1 MKYYSNLYVSE
12 GLEKK
17 KDKVIARLERRKI
30 QPDLHV
36 ILLPECDHNQLEI
49 VNAMYLL
56 QPGYPREGR
65 MVVGIAK
72 GFEEAV
78 ELVEE
83 ISGKCMMR
91 PEIWSLETIF
101 RQRNRKIDMLHIPFL
116 ILKIIGIILAVILGL
131 ILLVICIVLFV
142 PICYKADLHGSGNAR
157 ELTVHAKV
165 SWLFGLI
172 KAVFAL
178 ENGKTDLSVRIAW
191 KKFGDSDPVE
201 DKAEDRIEEKPKPE
215 KKAVM
220 QEKQVIQG
228 EEKQDDTTNRIT
240 DKAVEDQTEKA
251 EKSEQSAKTRPESTE
266 KKQRKKKDRKED
278 SDSASKIEQITEK
291 IKCTYH
297 KFCDKINEITEKKD
311 KISDFLTDETHK
323 NAFLKLKNEA
333 FHLLKKLKPK
343 KIQGEITFG
352 FEDPSLTGR
361 LLAWISMIYP
371 WIGEHTDITPD
382 FEHRTL
388 SGDLSI
394 RGDYM

>member
-1 MKYYSNLYVSE
+1 
-12 GLEKK
+12 
-17 KDKVIARLERRKI
+17 
-30 QPDLHV
+30 
-36 ILLPECDHNQLEI
+36 
-49 VNAMYLL
+49 
-56 QPGYPREGR
+56 
-65 MVVGIAK
+65 
-72 GFEEAV
+72 
-78 ELVEE
+78 
-83 ISGKCMMR
+83 
-91 PEIWSLETIF
+91 
-101 RQRNRKIDMLHIPFL
+101 MLHILFL

-131 ILLVICIVLFV
+131 ILFVICIVLLV
-142 PICYKADLHGSGNAR
+142 PICYRADLHGSGSVR
-157 ELTVHAKV
+157 ELMVHAKV

-191 KKFGDSDPVE
+191 KKLGDSDPVE
-201 DKAEDRIEEKPKPE
+201 DKAEDRAEEKPKPE

-220 QEKQVIQG
+220 QGNQTIQK

-240 DKAVEDQTEKA
+240 DKWVEDESEKTEKT
-251 EKSEQSAKTRPESTE
+251 EQSAKIHPESTE

-323 NAFLKLKNEA
+323 KAFLKLKNEA

-352 FEDPSLTGR
+352 FEDPSLTGK

-394 RGDYM
+394 RGRLYVITPVVTAIRLILSKAVRRSFKDIRNFKL

>member
-1 MKYYSNLYVSE
+1 
-12 GLEKK
+12 
-17 KDKVIARLERRKI
+17 
-30 QPDLHV
+30 
-36 ILLPECDHNQLEI
+36 
-49 VNAMYLL
+49 
-56 QPGYPREGR
+56 
-65 MVVGIAK
+65 
-72 GFEEAV
+72 
-78 ELVEE
+78 
-83 ISGKCMMR
+83 
-91 PEIWSLETIF
+91 
-101 RQRNRKIDMLHIPFL
+101 MLHTLFL

-131 ILLVICIVLFV
+131 VLLVICIVLFV
-142 PICYKADLHGSGNAR
+142 PICYRADLHGSGSAK

-165 SWLFGLI
+165 SFLFGLI

-178 ENGKTDLSVRIAW
+178 EDGKTDLSVRIAW
-191 KKFGDSDPVE
+191 KKLGDSDPVE
-201 DKAEDRIEEKPKPE
+201 DKAKDRDGEMPKPE

-220 QEKQVIQG
+220 EKNQTIQK
-228 EEKQDDTTNRIT
+228 EEQDGTPNRIT
-240 DKAVEDQTEKA
+240 DKAVEDETEKT
-251 EKSEQSAKTRPESTE
+251 EKTEQSAKIYPESTE

-297 KFCDKINEITEKKD
+297 KFCDKINQITEKKD
-311 KISDFLTDETHK
+311 KISDFLADETHK

-333 FHLLKKLKPK
+333 FHLLRMLKPK

-361 LLAWISMIYP
+361 VLAWISMIYP

-394 RGDYM
+394 RGRLYVITLVVTAFRLILSKAVRRSFKDIRNFKL

>member
-1 MKYYSNLYVSE
+1 
-12 GLEKK
+12 
-17 KDKVIARLERRKI
+17 
-30 QPDLHV
+30 
-36 ILLPECDHNQLEI
+36 
-49 VNAMYLL
+49 
-56 QPGYPREGR
+56 
-65 MVVGIAK
+65 
-72 GFEEAV
+72 
-78 ELVEE
+78 
-83 ISGKCMMR
+83 
-91 PEIWSLETIF
+91 
-101 RQRNRKIDMLHIPFL
+101 MLHILFL

-201 DKAEDRIEEKPKPE
+201 DKAEDRVEEKPKPE

-251 EKSEQSAKTRPESTE
+251 EKSEQTAKTRPESTE

-291 IKCTYH
+291 IKCTYQ
-297 KFCDKINEITEKKD
+297 KFCDKINKITEKKD

-394 RGDYM
+394 RGRLYVITLVVTAIRLILSKAVRRSFKDIRNFKL

>member
-1 MKYYSNLYVSE
+1 
-12 GLEKK
+12 
-17 KDKVIARLERRKI
+17 
-30 QPDLHV
+30 
-36 ILLPECDHNQLEI
+36 
-49 VNAMYLL
+49 
-56 QPGYPREGR
+56 
-65 MVVGIAK
+65 
-72 GFEEAV
+72 
-78 ELVEE
+78 
-83 ISGKCMMR
+83 
-91 PEIWSLETIF
+91 
-101 RQRNRKIDMLHIPFL
+101 MLHILFL

-201 DKAEDRIEEKPKPE
+201 DKAEDRVEEKPKPE

-266 KKQRKKKDRKED
+266 KKQRKKEDRKED

-311 KISDFLTDETHK
+311 KITDFLTDERHK

-382 FEHRTL
+382 FEHCTL

-394 RGDYM
+394 RGRLYVITPVVTAIRLILSKAVRRSFKDIRNFKL

>member
-1 MKYYSNLYVSE
+1 
-12 GLEKK
+12 
-17 KDKVIARLERRKI
+17 
-30 QPDLHV
+30 
-36 ILLPECDHNQLEI
+36 
-49 VNAMYLL
+49 
-56 QPGYPREGR
+56 
-65 MVVGIAK
+65 
-72 GFEEAV
+72 
-78 ELVEE
+78 
-83 ISGKCMMR
+83 
-91 PEIWSLETIF
+91 
-101 RQRNRKIDMLHIPFL
+101 MLHILFL

-142 PICYKADLHGSGNAR
+142 PICYKADLYGSGNAR

-278 SDSASKIEQITEK
+278 SNSASKIEQITEK

-394 RGDYM
+394 RGRLYVITPVVTAIRLILSKAVRRSFKDIRNFKL

>member
-1 MKYYSNLYVSE
+1 
-12 GLEKK
+12 
-17 KDKVIARLERRKI
+17 
-30 QPDLHV
+30 
-36 ILLPECDHNQLEI
+36 
-49 VNAMYLL
+49 
-56 QPGYPREGR
+56 
-65 MVVGIAK
+65 
-72 GFEEAV
+72 
-78 ELVEE
+78 
-83 ISGKCMMR
+83 
-91 PEIWSLETIF
+91 
-101 RQRNRKIDMLHIPFL
+101 MLHILFL

-131 ILLVICIVLFV
+131 VLLVICIVLFV

-251 EKSEQSAKTRPESTE
+251 EKSEKSAKTRPESTE

-311 KISDFLTDETHK
+311 KITDFLTDETHK

-394 RGDYM
+394 RGRLYVITLVVTAIRLILSKAVRRSFKDIRNFKL

>member
-1 MKYYSNLYVSE
+1 
-12 GLEKK
+12 
-17 KDKVIARLERRKI
+17 
-30 QPDLHV
+30 
-36 ILLPECDHNQLEI
+36 
-49 VNAMYLL
+49 
-56 QPGYPREGR
+56 
-65 MVVGIAK
+65 
-72 GFEEAV
+72 
-78 ELVEE
+78 
-83 ISGKCMMR
+83 
-91 PEIWSLETIF
+91 
-101 RQRNRKIDMLHIPFL
+101 MLHILFL

-142 PICYKADLHGSGNAR
+142 PICYKVDLHGSGNAR

-201 DKAEDRIEEKPKPE
+201 DKAEDRLEEKPKPE

-352 FEDPSLTGR
+352 FEDPALTGR

-394 RGDYM
+394 RGRLYVITPVVTAIRLILSKAVRRSFKDIRNFKL

>member
-1 MKYYSNLYVSE
+1 
-12 GLEKK
+12 
-17 KDKVIARLERRKI
+17 
-30 QPDLHV
+30 
-36 ILLPECDHNQLEI
+36 
-49 VNAMYLL
+49 
-56 QPGYPREGR
+56 
-65 MVVGIAK
+65 
-72 GFEEAV
+72 
-78 ELVEE
+78 
-83 ISGKCMMR
+83 
-91 PEIWSLETIF
+91 
-101 RQRNRKIDMLHIPFL
+101 MLHILFL

-142 PICYKADLHGSGNAR
+142 PICYKADLYGSGNAR

-191 KKFGDSDPVE
+191 KKLGDSDPVE
-201 DKAEDRIEEKPKPE
+201 DKAKDRDGEMPKPE

-220 QEKQVIQG
+220 QKSQTIQK
-228 EEKQDDTTNRIT
+228 EEQQDGTPNRIT
-240 DKAVEDQTEKA
+240 DKAVEDETEKI
-251 EKSEQSAKTRPESTE
+251 EKTEQSAKIYPESTE
-266 KKQRKKKDRKED
+266 KKQRKKKERKED

-297 KFCDKINEITEKKD
+297 KFCDKINQITEKKD
-311 KISDFLTDETHK
+311 KISDFLADETHK

-333 FHLLKKLKPK
+333 FHLLKILKPK
-343 KIQGEITFG
+343 KIQGEIIFG

-361 LLAWISMIYP
+361 ILAWISMIYP

-394 RGDYM
+394 RGRLYVITPVVIAIRLILSKAVRRSFKDIRNFKL

>member
-1 MKYYSNLYVSE
+1 
-12 GLEKK
+12 
-17 KDKVIARLERRKI
+17 
-30 QPDLHV
+30 
-36 ILLPECDHNQLEI
+36 
-49 VNAMYLL
+49 
-56 QPGYPREGR
+56 
-65 MVVGIAK
+65 
-72 GFEEAV
+72 
-78 ELVEE
+78 
-83 ISGKCMMR
+83 
-91 PEIWSLETIF
+91 
-101 RQRNRKIDMLHIPFL
+101 MLHTLFL

-131 ILLVICIVLFV
+131 VLLVICIVLFV
-142 PICYKADLHGSGNAR
+142 PICYRADLHGSGSAK
-157 ELTVHAKV
+157 ELTVHAKI
-165 SWLFGLI
+165 SFLFGLI

-191 KKFGDSDPVE
+191 KKLGDSDPVE
-201 DKAEDRIEEKPKPE
+201 DKAKDRDGEMPKPE

-220 QEKQVIQG
+220 QKSQTIQK
-228 EEKQDDTTNRIT
+228 EEQQDGTPNRIT
-240 DKAVEDQTEKA
+240 DKAVEDETEKI
-251 EKSEQSAKTRPESTE
+251 EKTEQSAKIYPESTE

-394 RGDYM
+394 RGRLYVITPVVTAIRLILSKAVRRSFKDIRNFKL

>member
-1 MKYYSNLYVSE
+1 
-12 GLEKK
+12 
-17 KDKVIARLERRKI
+17 
-30 QPDLHV
+30 
-36 ILLPECDHNQLEI
+36 
-49 VNAMYLL
+49 
-56 QPGYPREGR
+56 
-65 MVVGIAK
+65 
-72 GFEEAV
+72 
-78 ELVEE
+78 
-83 ISGKCMMR
+83 
-91 PEIWSLETIF
+91 
-101 RQRNRKIDMLHIPFL
+101 MLHTLFL

-131 ILLVICIVLFV
+131 VLLVICIVLFV
-142 PICYKADLHGSGNAR
+142 PICYRADLHGSGSAK

-165 SWLFGLI
+165 SFLFGSI

-191 KKFGDSDPVE
+191 KKLGDSDPVE
-201 DKAEDRIEEKPKPE
+201 NKAKDRDGEMPKPE

-220 QEKQVIQG
+220 QKSQTIQK
-228 EEKQDDTTNRIT
+228 EEQQDGTPNRIT
-240 DKAVEDQTEKA
+240 DKAVEDETEKI
-251 EKSEQSAKTRPESTE
+251 EKTEQSAKIYPESTE
-266 KKQRKKKDRKED
+266 KKQRKKKERKED

-297 KFCDKINEITEKKD
+297 KFCDKINQITEKKD

-333 FHLLKKLKPK
+333 FHLLKILKPK

-361 LLAWISMIYP
+361 ILAWISMIYP

-388 SGDLSI
+388 SGDLRI
-394 RGDYM
+394 RGRLYVITLVVTAIRLILSKAVRRSFKDIRNFKL

>member
-1 MKYYSNLYVSE
+1 
-12 GLEKK
+12 
-17 KDKVIARLERRKI
+17 
-30 QPDLHV
+30 
-36 ILLPECDHNQLEI
+36 
-49 VNAMYLL
+49 
-56 QPGYPREGR
+56 
-65 MVVGIAK
+65 
-72 GFEEAV
+72 
-78 ELVEE
+78 
-83 ISGKCMMR
+83 
-91 PEIWSLETIF
+91 
-101 RQRNRKIDMLHIPFL
+101 MLHILFL

-201 DKAEDRIEEKPKPE
+201 DKAEDRVEEKPKPE

-291 IKCTYH
+291 IKCTYQ
-297 KFCDKINEITEKKD
+297 KFCDNLNKITEKKD

-394 RGDYM
+394 RGRLYVITLVVTAIRLILSKAVRRSFKDIRNFKL

>member
-1 MKYYSNLYVSE
+1 
-12 GLEKK
+12 
-17 KDKVIARLERRKI
+17 
-30 QPDLHV
+30 
-36 ILLPECDHNQLEI
+36 
-49 VNAMYLL
+49 
-56 QPGYPREGR
+56 
-65 MVVGIAK
+65 
-72 GFEEAV
+72 
-78 ELVEE
+78 
-83 ISGKCMMR
+83 
-91 PEIWSLETIF
+91 
-101 RQRNRKIDMLHIPFL
+101 MLHILFL

-201 DKAEDRIEEKPKPE
+201 DKAEDRVEEKPKPE

-311 KISDFLTDETHK
+311 KITDFLTDETHK
-323 NAFLKLKNEA
+323 NAFLKLKNEV

-394 RGDYM
+394 RGRLYVITSVVTAIRLILSKAVRRSFKDIRNFKL

>member
-1 MKYYSNLYVSE
+1 
-12 GLEKK
+12 
-17 KDKVIARLERRKI
+17 
-30 QPDLHV
+30 
-36 ILLPECDHNQLEI
+36 
-49 VNAMYLL
+49 
-56 QPGYPREGR
+56 
-65 MVVGIAK
+65 
-72 GFEEAV
+72 
-78 ELVEE
+78 
-83 ISGKCMMR
+83 
-91 PEIWSLETIF
+91 
-101 RQRNRKIDMLHIPFL
+101 MLHILFL

-201 DKAEDRIEEKPKPE
+201 DKAEDRKS
-215 KKAVM
+215 VM

-251 EKSEQSAKTRPESTE
+251 EKSEQTAKTRPESTE

-278 SDSASKIEQITEK
+278 SDSASKIEQSTEK

-311 KISDFLTDETHK
+311 KMSDFLTDETHK

-394 RGDYM
+394 RGRLYVITPVVTAIRLILSKAVRRSFKDIRNFKL

>member
-1 MKYYSNLYVSE
+1 
-12 GLEKK
+12 
-17 KDKVIARLERRKI
+17 
-30 QPDLHV
+30 
-36 ILLPECDHNQLEI
+36 
-49 VNAMYLL
+49 
-56 QPGYPREGR
+56 
-65 MVVGIAK
+65 
-72 GFEEAV
+72 
-78 ELVEE
+78 
-83 ISGKCMMR
+83 
-91 PEIWSLETIF
+91 
-101 RQRNRKIDMLHIPFL
+101 MLHILFL

-201 DKAEDRIEEKPKPE
+201 DKAEDRVEEKPKPE

-220 QEKQVIQG
+220 QEKQAIQK
-228 EEKQDDTTNRIT
+228 EEQQDETPNRIT
-240 DKAVEDQTEKA
+240 DKAVEDETEKI
-251 EKSEQSAKTRPESTE
+251 EKTEQSAKIYPESTE
-266 KKQRKKKDRKED
+266 KKQRKKKERKED

-297 KFCDKINEITEKKD
+297 KFCDKINQITEKKD
-311 KISDFLTDETHK
+311 KISDFLADETHK

-394 RGDYM
+394 RGRLYVITLVVTAIRLILSKAVRRSFKDIRNFKL

>member
-1 MKYYSNLYVSE
+1 
-12 GLEKK
+12 
-17 KDKVIARLERRKI
+17 
-30 QPDLHV
+30 
-36 ILLPECDHNQLEI
+36 
-49 VNAMYLL
+49 
-56 QPGYPREGR
+56 
-65 MVVGIAK
+65 
-72 GFEEAV
+72 
-78 ELVEE
+78 
-83 ISGKCMMR
+83 
-91 PEIWSLETIF
+91 
-101 RQRNRKIDMLHIPFL
+101 MLHILFL

-131 ILLVICIVLFV
+131 ILLAICIVLFV

-191 KKFGDSDPVE
+191 KKFGNSDPVE
-201 DKAEDRIEEKPKPE
+201 DKAEDRVEEKPKPE

-311 KISDFLTDETHK
+311 KIGDFLTDETHK

-394 RGDYM
+394 RGRLYVITPVVTAIRLILSKAVRRSFKDIRNFKL

>member
-1 MKYYSNLYVSE
+1 
-12 GLEKK
+12 
-17 KDKVIARLERRKI
+17 
-30 QPDLHV
+30 
-36 ILLPECDHNQLEI
+36 
-49 VNAMYLL
+49 
-56 QPGYPREGR
+56 
-65 MVVGIAK
+65 
-72 GFEEAV
+72 
-78 ELVEE
+78 
-83 ISGKCMMR
+83 
-91 PEIWSLETIF
+91 
-101 RQRNRKIDMLHIPFL
+101 MLHILFL

-142 PICYKADLHGSGNAR
+142 PICYKVDLHGSGNAR

-201 DKAEDRIEEKPKPE
+201 DKAEDRLEEKPKLE

-394 RGDYM
+394 RGRLYVITPVVTAIRLILSKAVRRSFKDIRNFKL

>member
-1 MKYYSNLYVSE
+1 
-12 GLEKK
+12 
-17 KDKVIARLERRKI
+17 
-30 QPDLHV
+30 
-36 ILLPECDHNQLEI
+36 
-49 VNAMYLL
+49 
-56 QPGYPREGR
+56 
-65 MVVGIAK
+65 
-72 GFEEAV
+72 
-78 ELVEE
+78 
-83 ISGKCMMR
+83 
-91 PEIWSLETIF
+91 
-101 RQRNRKIDMLHIPFL
+101 MLHILFL

-191 KKFGDSDPVE
+191 KKLGDSDPVE
-201 DKAEDRIEEKPKPE
+201 DKAEDRAEEKPTPE

-240 DKAVEDQTEKA
+240 DKSVEDQTEKA

-371 WIGEHTDITPD
+371 WLGEHTDITPD
-382 FEHRTL
+382 FKHRTL

-394 RGDYM
+394 RGRLYVITPVVTAIRLILSKAVRRSFKDIRNFKL

>member
-1 MKYYSNLYVSE
+1 
-12 GLEKK
+12 
-17 KDKVIARLERRKI
+17 
-30 QPDLHV
+30 
-36 ILLPECDHNQLEI
+36 
-49 VNAMYLL
+49 
-56 QPGYPREGR
+56 
-65 MVVGIAK
+65 
-72 GFEEAV
+72 
-78 ELVEE
+78 
-83 ISGKCMMR
+83 
-91 PEIWSLETIF
+91 
-101 RQRNRKIDMLHIPFL
+101 MLHILFL

-201 DKAEDRIEEKPKPE
+201 DKAEDRVEEKPKPE

-266 KKQRKKKDRKED
+266 KKQRNKKDRKED

-291 IKCTYH
+291 IKCTYQ
-297 KFCDKINEITEKKD
+297 KFCDKINKITEKKD

-394 RGDYM
+394 RGRLYVITLVVTAIRLILSKAVRRSFKDIRNFKL

>member
-1 MKYYSNLYVSE
+1 
-12 GLEKK
+12 
-17 KDKVIARLERRKI
+17 
-30 QPDLHV
+30 
-36 ILLPECDHNQLEI
+36 
-49 VNAMYLL
+49 
-56 QPGYPREGR
+56 
-65 MVVGIAK
+65 
-72 GFEEAV
+72 
-78 ELVEE
+78 
-83 ISGKCMMR
+83 
-91 PEIWSLETIF
+91 
-101 RQRNRKIDMLHIPFL
+101 MLHILFL

-191 KKFGDSDPVE
+191 KKFGDSNPVE
-201 DKAEDRIEEKPKPE
+201 DKAEDRVEEKPKPE

-291 IKCTYH
+291 IKCTYQ
-297 KFCDKINEITEKKD
+297 KFCDKINKITEKKD

-394 RGDYM
+394 RGRLYVITLVVTAIRLILSKAVRRSFKDIRNFKL

>member
-1 MKYYSNLYVSE
+1 M
-12 GLEKK
+12 
-17 KDKVIARLERRKI
+17 
-30 QPDLHV
+30 
-36 ILLPECDHNQLEI
+36 
-49 VNAMYLL
+49 
-56 QPGYPREGR
+56 
-65 MVVGIAK
+65 
-72 GFEEAV
+72 
-78 ELVEE
+78 
-83 ISGKCMMR
+83 
-91 PEIWSLETIF
+91 
-101 RQRNRKIDMLHIPFL
+101 
-116 ILKIIGIILAVILGL
+116 ILGL

-215 KKAVM
+215 KKSVM

-251 EKSEQSAKTRPESTE
+251 EKSEQTAKTRPESTE

-311 KISDFLTDETHK
+311 KMSDFLTDETHK

-394 RGDYM
+394 RGRLYVITPVVTAIRLILSKAVRRSFKDIRNFKL

>member
-1 MKYYSNLYVSE
+1 
-12 GLEKK
+12 
-17 KDKVIARLERRKI
+17 
-30 QPDLHV
+30 
-36 ILLPECDHNQLEI
+36 
-49 VNAMYLL
+49 
-56 QPGYPREGR
+56 
-65 MVVGIAK
+65 
-72 GFEEAV
+72 
-78 ELVEE
+78 
-83 ISGKCMMR
+83 
-91 PEIWSLETIF
+91 
-101 RQRNRKIDMLHIPFL
+101 MLHILFL

-201 DKAEDRIEEKPKPE
+201 DKAEDRVEEKPKPE

-220 QEKQVIQG
+220 QEKQAIQK
-228 EEKQDDTTNRIT
+228 EEQQDETPNRIT
-240 DKAVEDQTEKA
+240 DKAVEDETEKI
-251 EKSEQSAKTRPESTE
+251 EKTEQSAKIYPESTE
-266 KKQRKKKDRKED
+266 KKQRKKKERKED

-333 FHLLKKLKPK
+333 FHLLKILKPK

-361 LLAWISMIYP
+361 ILAWISMIYP

-394 RGDYM
+394 RGRLYVITLVVTAIRLILSKAVRRSFKDIRNFKL

>member
-1 MKYYSNLYVSE
+1 
-12 GLEKK
+12 
-17 KDKVIARLERRKI
+17 
-30 QPDLHV
+30 
-36 ILLPECDHNQLEI
+36 
-49 VNAMYLL
+49 
-56 QPGYPREGR
+56 
-65 MVVGIAK
+65 
-72 GFEEAV
+72 
-78 ELVEE
+78 
-83 ISGKCMMR
+83 
-91 PEIWSLETIF
+91 
-101 RQRNRKIDMLHIPFL
+101 MLHILFL

-201 DKAEDRIEEKPKPE
+201 DKAEDRVEEKPKPE

-291 IKCTYH
+291 IKCTYQ
-297 KFCDKINEITEKKD
+297 KFCDKINKITEKKD

-394 RGDYM
+394 RGRLYAITLVVTAIRLILSKAVRRSFKDIRNFKL

>member
-1 MKYYSNLYVSE
+1 
-12 GLEKK
+12 
-17 KDKVIARLERRKI
+17 
-30 QPDLHV
+30 
-36 ILLPECDHNQLEI
+36 
-49 VNAMYLL
+49 
-56 QPGYPREGR
+56 
-65 MVVGIAK
+65 
-72 GFEEAV
+72 
-78 ELVEE
+78 
-83 ISGKCMMR
+83 
-91 PEIWSLETIF
+91 
-101 RQRNRKIDMLHIPFL
+101 MLHILFL

-201 DKAEDRIEEKPKPE
+201 DKAEDRAEEKPKPE

-240 DKAVEDQTEKA
+240 DKWVEDESEKTEKT
-251 EKSEQSAKTRPESTE
+251 EQSAKIHPESTE

-394 RGDYM
+394 RGRLYVITPVVTAIRLILSKAVRRSFKDIRNFKL